1 MKKQRGQGIVHVKD
15 LFAKYAATLRAP
27 QKTVTQAF
35 VNAVE
40 DTLGRAIRPEQC
52 SYAPHTQ
59 VLTVAASG
67 ILKTEILLKKKE
79 ILKTMADV
87 LGARNI
93 PKEIL

>member
-1 MKKQRGQGIVHVKD
+1 MKKQRGQGIVHVKN
-15 LFAKYAATLRAP
+15 LFTKYAATLRAP

-40 DTLGRAIRPEQC
+40 DTLSRAIHEQC
-52 SYAPHTQ
+52 SYAPQTQ
-59 VLTVAASG
+59 ILTVSVSG

-87 LGARNI
+87 LGPRNV